1 MKVIAENRQARFNY
15 FLHDTF
21 EAGLSLQGWEV
32 KSARAGNVTITESF
46 IHLELD
52 SGKIWLKNAYF
63 APYQNG
69 VVAEQDTR
77 RNRQLLLHK
86 AEIVKIAKAINVKG
100 STCVPLK
107 VYWTNCG
114 LLKISIAVATGKNVV
129 DKKQTIKERDL
140 AREAARLIAGRKR
153 HESL

>member
-46 IHLELD
+46 IHLELNH
-52 SGKIWLKNAYF
+52 GKIWLKNAYF

-69 VVAEQDTR
+69 VVAEQETR
-77 RNRQLLLHK
+77 RNRQLLLHR
-86 AEIVKIAKAINVKG
+86 AEMAKIAKACMVKG
-100 STCVPLK
+100 NTCVPLK
-107 VYWTNCG
+107 IYWTERG
-114 LLKISIAVATGKNVV
+114 FLKISIAVVTGKNLV

-140 AREAARLIAGRKR
+140 AREAARTIAARKD
-153 HESL
+153 

>member
-21 EAGLSLQGWEV
+21 EAGLALQGWEV

-46 IHLELD
+46 IHLEQF

-69 VVAEQDTR
+69 IVAEQDTR

-86 AEIVKIAKAINVKG
+86 AEIAKIAKAINIKG
-100 STCVPLK
+100 NTCVPLK
-107 VYWTNCG
+107 IYWTNAG
-114 LLKISIAVATGKNVV
+114 LLKISIAVATGKNLI

-140 AREAARLIAGRKR
+140 AREAARTIANRKL
-153 HESL
+153 EK

>member
-1 MKVIAENRQARFNY
+1 MKIIAENRQARFNY

-46 IHLELD
+46 IHLELS

-86 AEIVKIAKAINVKG
+86 AEIAKIAKACMVKG
-100 STCVPLK
+100 NTCVPLK
-107 VYWTNCG
+107 IYWTDGG
-114 LLKISIAVATGKNVV
+114 LLKISIAVATGKNLV
-129 DKKQTIKERDL
+129 DKKQTIKERDI
-140 AREAARLIAGRKR
+140 AREAARALAARK
-153 HESL
+153 

>member
-32 KSARAGNVTITESF
+32 KSARDGNVTLTDSF
-46 IHLELD
+46 IHLEFAT
-52 SGKIWLKNAYF
+52 GKIWLKNAYF

-86 AEIVKIAKAINVKG
+86 AEIAKIAKAINVKG
-100 STCVPLK
+100 NTCVPLK
-107 VYWTNCG
+107 IYWTNGG
-114 LLKISIAVATGKNVV
+114 LLKMSIAIATGKNLV

-140 AREAARLIAGRKR
+140 AREAAKTIANRK
-153 HESL
+153 HNEE

>member
-21 EAGLSLQGWEV
+21 EAGLALQGWEV
-32 KSARAGNVTITESF
+32 KSARAGNVTIGESF
-46 IHLELD
+46 IHLEFA

-86 AEIVKIAKAINVKG
+86 AEIAKIAKAINIKG
-100 STCVPLK
+100 NTCVPLK
-107 VYWTNCG
+107 VYWTNDG
-114 LLKISIAVATGKNVV
+114 LLKISIAIATGKNVI

-140 AREAARLIAGRKR
+140 AREAARTLAGK
-153 HESL
+153 

>member
-1 MKVIAENRQARFNY
+1 MKIVAENRQARFNY

-46 IHLELD
+46 IHLELS

-69 VVAEQDTR
+69 VVTEQDTR

-86 AEIVKIAKAINVKG
+86 AEIAKIAKACMVKG
-100 STCVPLK
+100 NTCVPLK
-107 VYWTNCG
+107 ISWTDGG
-114 LLKISIAVATGKNVV
+114 LLKISIAVATGKNLV
-129 DKKQTIKERDL
+129 DKKQTIKERDI
-140 AREAARLIAGRKR
+140 AREAARALAARK
-153 HESL
+153 

>member
-32 KSARAGNVTITESF
+32 KSARAGHVTITESF

-52 SGKIWLKNAYF
+52 DGKIWLKNAYF

-69 VVAEQDTR
+69 VVAEQNTR
-77 RNRQLLLHK
+77 RNRQLLLHR
-86 AEIVKIAKAINVKG
+86 AEIAKIAKACMIKG
-100 STCVPLK
+100 NTCVPLK
-107 VYWTNCG
+107 IYWTNAG
-114 LLKISIAVATGKNVV
+114 LLKISLAVATGKNVV

-140 AREAARLIAGRKR
+140 AREAARTLSNRN
-153 HESL
+153 S

>member
-46 IHLELD
+46 IHLEQF

-69 VVAEQDTR
+69 IVAEQDTR

-86 AEIVKIAKAINVKG
+86 AEIAKIAKAINIKG
-100 STCVPLK
+100 NTCVPLK
-107 VYWTNCG
+107 IYWTNAG
-114 LLKISIAVATGKNVV
+114 LLKISIAVATGKNLI

-140 AREAARLIAGRKR
+140 AREAARTIANRKL
-153 HESL
+153 EK

>member
-21 EAGLSLQGWEV
+21 EAGLTLQGWEV
-32 KSARAGNVTITESF
+32 KSARAGHVTITESF
-46 IHLELD
+46 IQLELA

-77 RNRQLLLHK
+77 RNRQLLLHQ
-86 AEIVKIAKAINVKG
+86 AEIAKIAKAITIKG
-100 STCVPLK
+100 NTCVPIK
-107 VYWTNCG
+107 VYWTERG
-114 LLKISIAVATGKNVV
+114 LLKISIAIATGKNTI
-129 DKKQTIKERDL
+129 DKKQTLKERDL
-140 AREAARLIAGRKR
+140 QREAARTLAGRK
-153 HESL
+153 

>member
-32 KSARAGNVTITESF
+32 KSARAGHVTITESF
-46 IHLELD
+46 IHLEFA

-86 AEIVKIAKAINVKG
+86 SEIAKIAKAINVKG
-100 STCVPLK
+100 NTCVPLK
-107 VYWTNCG
+107 VYWTNNG
-114 LLKISIAVATGKNVV
+114 LLKISIAIATGKNVV

-140 AREAARLIAGRKR
+140 AREAARVIA
-153 HESL
+153 SLKNIED

>member
-46 IHLELD
+46 IQLELAT
-52 SGKIWLKNAYF
+52 GKVWLKNAFF

-69 VVAEQDTR
+69 VVAEQETR

-86 AEIVKIAKAINVKG
+86 AEIAKIAKACNVKG
-100 STCVPLK
+100 NTCVPLK
-107 VYWTNCG
+107 IYWTNSG
-114 LLKISIAVATGKNVV
+114 LLKISVATATGKNVV
-129 DKKQTIKERDL
+129 DKKQTLKERDL
-140 AREAARLIAGRKR
+140 QREAQRTLSSRR
-153 HESL
+153 FD

>member
-32 KSARAGNVTITESF
+32 KSARAGHVTITESF
-46 IHLELD
+46 IHLEFA

-86 AEIVKIAKAINVKG
+86 SEIAKIAKAINVKG
-100 STCVPLK
+100 NTCVPLK
-107 VYWTNCG
+107 VYWTNNG
-114 LLKISIAVATGKNVV
+114 LLKISIAIATGKNVV

-140 AREAARLIAGRKR
+140 AREAARVIASRKNI
-153 HESL
+153 ED

>member
-21 EAGLSLQGWEV
+21 EAGIALQGWEV
-32 KSARAGNVTITESF
+32 KSARAGNVTLTESF
-46 IHLELD
+46 IQLELAA
-52 SGKIWLKNAYF
+52 GKIWLKNAYF

-77 RNRQLLLHK
+77 RNRQLLLHR
-86 AEIVKIAKAINVKG
+86 AEMAKIAKACTVKG
-100 STCVPLK
+100 NTCVPLK
-107 VYWTNCG
+107 IYWTTKG

-129 DKKQTIKERDL
+129 DKKQTLKERDL
-140 AREAARLIAGRKR
+140 AREAARTLAGR
-153 HESL
+153 

>member
-1 MKVIAENRQARFNY
+1 MKVITENRQARFNY

-32 KSARAGNVTITESF
+32 KSARAGHVTLTESF
-46 IHLELD
+46 IQLEVAT
-52 SGKIWLKNAYF
+52 GKVWLKNAYF

-86 AEIVKIAKAINVKG
+86 AEIAKIAKAVTMKG
-100 STCVPLK
+100 NTCVPLK
-107 VYWTNCG
+107 IYWTEKG
-114 LLKISIAVATGKNVV
+114 FLKISIAIATGKNVV
-129 DKKQTIKERDL
+129 DKKQTLKERDL
-140 AREAARLIAGRKR
+140 QREALRTLSGRR
-153 HESL
+153 

>member
-46 IHLELD
+46 IHMELA

-77 RNRQLLLHK
+77 RNRQLLLHR
-86 AEIVKIAKAINVKG
+86 AEMAKIAKACNIKG
-100 STCVPLK
+100 NTCVPLK
-107 VYWTNCG
+107 IYWTNGG
-114 LLKISIAVATGKNVV
+114 LLKISIAVATGKNTI
-129 DKKQTIKERDL
+129 DKKQTIKERDI
-140 AREAARLIAGRKR
+140 AREAARVIASRK
-153 HESL
+153 

>member
-21 EAGLSLQGWEV
+21 EAGLALQGWEV

-46 IHLELD
+46 IHLEQS
-52 SGKIWLKNAYF
+52 SGQIWLKNAYF

-69 VVAEQDTR
+69 IVAEQDTR

-86 AEIVKIAKAINVKG
+86 AEIAKIAKAINIKG
-100 STCVPLK
+100 NTCVPLK
-107 VYWTNCG
+107 IYWTNSG
-114 LLKISIAVATGKNVV
+114 LLKISIAVATGKNLI

-140 AREAARLIAGRKR
+140 AREAARTIANRKL
-153 HESL
+153 EK

>member
-32 KSARAGNVTITESF
+32 KSARAGNVTLTDSF
-46 IHLELD
+46 IHLEL
-52 SGKIWLKNAYF
+52 STGKIWLKNAFF

-69 VVAEQDTR
+69 VVAEQDTH

-86 AEIVKIAKAINVKG
+86 AEIAKIAKACMIKG
-100 STCVPLK
+100 NTCVPLK
-107 VYWTNCG
+107 VYWTNAG
-114 LLKISIAVATGKNVV
+114 LLKVSIAVATSKNLV
-129 DKKQTIKERDL
+129 DKKQTLKERDL
-140 AREAARLIAGRKR
+140 AREAARTLANR
-153 HESL
+153 

>member
-21 EAGLSLQGWEV
+21 EAGLALEGWEV
-32 KSARAGNVTITESF
+32 KSARAGHVTITESF
-46 IHLELD
+46 IQLEPTT
-52 SGKIWLKNAYF
+52 GKVWLKNAYF

-69 VVAEQDTR
+69 VVAEQDSR

-86 AEIVKIAKAINVKG
+86 AEIAKIAKAVTVKG
-100 STCVPLK
+100 NTCVPLR
-107 VYWTNCG
+107 VYWTERG

-129 DKKQTIKERDL
+129 DKKQTLKERDL
-140 AREAARLIAGRKR
+140 QREAARTLAGRK
-153 HESL
+153 

>member
-1 MKVIAENRQARFNY
+1 MKIVAENRQARFNY

-21 EAGLSLQGWEV
+21 EAGLGLQGWEV

-46 IHLELD
+46 IHLELS

-86 AEIVKIAKAINVKG
+86 AEIAKIAKACMVKG
-100 STCVPLK
+100 NTCVPLK
-107 VYWTNCG
+107 IYWTDGG
-114 LLKISIAVATGKNVV
+114 LLKISIAVATGKNLV
-129 DKKQTIKERDL
+129 DKKQTIKERDI
-140 AREAARLIAGRKR
+140 AREAARALAARK
-153 HESL
+153 

>member
-15 FLHDTF
+15 FLNDTF

-32 KSARAGNVTITESF
+32 KSARAGHVTITESF
-46 IHLELD
+46 IHLEFA

-69 VVAEQDTR
+69 VVAEQDMR

-86 AEIVKIAKAINVKG
+86 SEIAKIAKAINVKG
-100 STCVPLK
+100 NTCVPLK
-107 VYWTNCG
+107 IYWTNNG
-114 LLKISIAVATGKNVV
+114 LLKISIAIATGKNVV

-140 AREAARLIAGRKR
+140 AREAARVIASRKNI
-153 HESL
+153 ED

>member
-21 EAGLSLQGWEV
+21 EAGLALSGWEV
-32 KSARAGNVTITESF
+32 KSARAGHVTITESF
-46 IHLELD
+46 IHLEQS

-77 RNRQLLLHK
+77 RNRQLLLHS
-86 AEIVKIAKAINVKG
+86 AEIAKIAKAINIKG
-100 STCVPLK
+100 NTCVPLK
-107 VYWTNCG
+107 VYWTERG

-140 AREAARLIAGRKR
+140 AREAARTLAARR
-153 HESL
+153 S

>member
-21 EAGLSLQGWEV
+21 EAGLALQGWEV
-32 KSARAGNVTITESF
+32 KSARAGHVTITESF
-46 IHLELD
+46 IQLELA

-77 RNRQLLLHK
+77 RNRQLLLHQ
-86 AEIVKIAKAINVKG
+86 AEIAKIAKAITIKG
-100 STCVPLK
+100 NTCVPLK
-107 VYWTNCG
+107 VYWTERG
-114 LLKISIAVATGKNVV
+114 LLKISLAVATGKNTI
-129 DKKQTIKERDL
+129 DKKQTLKERDL
-140 AREAARLIAGRKR
+140 AREAARTLAARK
-153 HESL
+153 

>member
-21 EAGLSLQGWEV
+21 EAGLSLLGWEV
-32 KSARAGNVTITESF
+32 KSARVGNVTLTESF
-46 IHLELD
+46 IHLELNT
-52 SGKIWLKNAYF
+52 GKIWLKNAYF
-63 APYQNG
+63 APYKNG

-86 AEIVKIAKAINVKG
+86 AEIAKIAKAINVKG
-100 STCVPLK
+100 NTCVPLK
-107 VYWTNCG
+107 VYWNNAG
-114 LLKISIAVATGKNVV
+114 LLKISIAVATGKNAV

-140 AREAARLIAGRKR
+140 AREAARAIASRK
-153 HESL
+153 

>member
-21 EAGLSLQGWEV
+21 EAGLALQSWEV

-46 IHLELD
+46 IHLEQS
-52 SGKIWLKNAYF
+52 SGQIWLKNAYF

-69 VVAEQDTR
+69 IVAEQDTR

-86 AEIVKIAKAINVKG
+86 AEIAKIAKAINIKG
-100 STCVPLK
+100 NTCVPLK
-107 VYWTNCG
+107 IYWTNAG
-114 LLKISIAVATGKNVV
+114 LLKISIAVATGKNLI

-140 AREAARLIAGRKR
+140 AREAARTIANRKL
-153 HESL
+153 EK

>member
-46 IHLELD
+46 IQLELAA
-52 SGKIWLKNAYF
+52 GKIWLKNAYF

-69 VVAEQDTR
+69 VVAEQEVR
-77 RNRQLLLHK
+77 RNRQLLLHR
-86 AEIVKIAKAINVKG
+86 AEITKIAKACTVKG
-100 STCVPLK
+100 NTCVPLK
-107 VYWTNCG
+107 VYWDNQG
-114 LLKISIAVATGKNVV
+114 LLKMSISVATGKNAV
-129 DKKQTIKERDL
+129 DKKQTIKERDI
-140 AREAARLIAGRKR
+140 ARETARTLASHR
-153 HESL
+153 

>member
-32 KSARAGNVTITESF
+32 KSARASNVKITESF
-46 IHLELD
+46 IHNELAT
-52 SGKIWLKNAYF
+52 GKIWLKNAYF

-77 RNRQLLLHK
+77 RNRQLLLHQ
-86 AEIVKIAKAINVKG
+86 AEISKIAKACMVKG
-100 STCVPLK
+100 NTCVPLK
-107 VYWTNCG
+107 IYWTDKG
-114 LLKISIAVATGKNVV
+114 LLKISIAIATGKNVV
-129 DKKQTIKERDL
+129 DKKQTIKERDI
-140 AREAARLIAGRKR
+140 ARETARTLANRQFR
-153 HESL
+153 